1 MHIMKYL
8 YGFNMETCCLF
19 LAAQILEEEDGKT
32 VSWRN

>member
-8 YGFNMETCCLF
+8 YGFNMETCLF